1 MEQLFYD
8 LARQSL
14 TAGWIVLALLLLRP
28 LLKKVPRA
36 FSCLL
41 WALVAVRMVVPFTLE
56 SPVSLVPQAIAA
68 PSQITPIPLVYDSAP
83 SVRTGVQAATQA
95 AAQAATQAASRGIT
109 WREVLPVLW
118 LMGMAAMGIYAL
130 VSYIRLAKRVRISIR
145 VRDRH
150 YICDNVRSPFIL
162 GILRP
167 RIYLPSNLEQSSTGY
182 VLAHEQAHLRRGDHI
197 WKPLGYCLLSVYW
210 FNPLCWLAYILFC
223 RDMEQACDEAVIR
236 DMTREDKKAYSAAL
250 LQFSLPRSTIAAC
263 PVAFGEVG
271 VKQRIRGILNY
282 RKPGFWA
289 VASSAVLCVV
299 LAACFLTNP
308 VKASSIEAVP
318 VDLVSG
324 QSLYSAPSQSAG
336 TIYQLAPG
344 EGYAVSYLESIG
356 GEIWAFVQCQDDAFD
371 WAVSG
376 WMCMD
381 ATEAARLQME
391 VHTDDTERPH
401 SAYIT
406 FPREIS
412 VYSAPDTDSNV
423 LALYPAGM
431 VVPIDRRETIDN
443 TSWGVM
449 EYQDEQTL
457 GWVFL
462 GEAQEDNPAVEQGAF
477 GQQTILYS
485 SPSLQAREIGQGE
498 PGETYTL
505 YRREAVGG
513 SIWAYIQCQDGTTL
527 GWILLEE
534 EAQTPAF
541 ATGTVIGSEDLSIRF
556 GAGASYPA
564 VGSLPPGSWVTIHEI
579 VISGDLQ
586 WGRIGGS
593 NMWVCMDYIQMDE
606 GAVLPD
612 ASESTFTKETI
623 LYSSPSPKAREVG
636 RGKAGE
642 EYTLER
648 QELIESSMWGY
659 IRCQDGMTLGWILLE
674 ERTGDITQKLLP
686 FADPTNVY
694 MTIDLSGT
702 TGDWAAAVSQRSMED
717 MICGTDTWRAVSI
730 PESYGSPTCWIWLR
744 VADGSMATILDSS
757 PVIAVSYPDGTQR
770 WYQSDYTGEEM
781 VGMIYQWA
789 KERAGIA

>member
-1 MEQLFYD
+1 MEQLFFD
-8 LARQSL
+8 LAKQSL

-41 WALVAVRMVVPFTLE
+41 WALVAVRLVVPFTLE

-68 PSQITPIPLVYDSAP
+68 PSRITPIPLVHDSAP
-83 SVRTGVQAATQA
+83 TVRTGVQSATQA
-95 AAQAATQAASRGIT
+95 AAQAASRGIT
-109 WREVLPVLW
+109 WREVLPMLW

-130 VSYIRLAKRVRISIR
+130 VSYIRLAKRVKVSIR
-145 VRDRH
+145 VKGRQ

-162 GILRP
+162 GIIRP
-167 RIYLPSNLEQSSTGY
+167 KIYLPSNLEQSSTGY

-197 WKPLGYCLLSVYW
+197 WKPLGYCLLSVHW
-210 FNPLCWLAYILFC
+210 FNPMCWMAYILFC

-236 DMTREDKKAYSAAL
+236 DMTRQDKKAYSAAL

-282 RKPGFWA
+282 RKPKFWA
-289 VASSAVLCVV
+289 VAASAVLCVV

-308 VKASSIEAVP
+308 VKASSVEAVP

-336 TIYQLAPG
+336 TIYQLATG
-344 EGYAVSYLESIG
+344 EGYAVSHLESID
-356 GEIWAFVQCQDDAFD
+356 GEIWAFVQCRDDTFD
-371 WAVSG
+371 WSVSG

-381 ATEAARLQME
+381 AAEAARLQME
-391 VHTDDTERPH
+391 VHTEDTERPG

-412 VYSAPDTDSNV
+412 VYSAPDTESNV

-431 VVPIDRRETIDN
+431 AVPIDRRETIDN

-449 EYQDEQTL
+449 EYQDGQTL

-462 GEAQEDNPAVEQGAF
+462 GEAQEDAPAVEQGAF
-477 GQQTILYS
+477 AQQTILYS

-498 PGETYTL
+498 PGEAYTL

-513 SIWAYIQCQDGTTL
+513 SIWGYIQCQDGTTL

-534 EAQTPAF
+534 E
-541 ATGTVIGSEDLSIRF
+541 
-556 GAGASYPA
+556 
-564 VGSLPPGSWVTIHEI
+564 
-579 VISGDLQ
+579 
-586 WGRIGGS
+586 
-593 NMWVCMDYIQMDE
+593 
-606 GAVLPD
+606 
-612 ASESTFTKETI
+612 
-623 LYSSPSPKAREVG
+623 
-636 RGKAGE
+636 
-642 EYTLER
+642 
-648 QELIESSMWGY
+648 
-659 IRCQDGMTLGWILLE
+659 
-674 ERTGDITQKLLP
+674 TGDITQKLLP

-694 MTIDLSGT
+694 MTIDLSGN
-702 TGDWAAAVSQRSMED
+702 TGDWAAAVSQRSMEE
-717 MICGTDTWRAVSI
+717 MICGTDTWRAVSL